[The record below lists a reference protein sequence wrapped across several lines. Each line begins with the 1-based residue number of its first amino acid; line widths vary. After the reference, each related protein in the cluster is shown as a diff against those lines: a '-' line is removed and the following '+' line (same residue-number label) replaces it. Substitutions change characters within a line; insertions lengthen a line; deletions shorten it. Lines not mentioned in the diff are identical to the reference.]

1 MILSVPK
8 GVEKRL
14 LKSEIRR
21 YFEEKFCKEEKNVK
35 IEVQVV
41 NDSCY
46 LHVAEPVLE
55 YSPMGRLQ
63 FHDSEELLRYE
74 LVPGRGA
81 SVREG

>member
-1 MILSVPK
+1 MKLIVPK

-21 YFEEKFCKEEKNVK
+21 YFEVDFCKKEKNVK
-35 IEVQVV
+35 VEVQVTK
-41 NDSCY
+41 DTCY

-55 YSPMGRLQ
+55 YSELGRLQ
-63 FHDSEELLRYE
+63 FHDREELLRYE